1 MTVAVA
7 IQAAAKNVA
16 RLHLE
21 NLDFRFVVSELGSEA
36 WSKDELAEIHRLA
49 ITATPAIN

>member
-1 MTVAVA
+1 MTVDVA
-7 IQAAAKNVA
+7 ILAAAEHVA

-21 NLDFRFVVSELGSEA
+21 NLDFRLVVSELDSEA

-49 ITATPAIN
+49 ITATPTIN